1 MGLMGRVFEKRRRAG
16 ALKDVFELMNPRT
29 LFVDDKANMRDLLAL
44 YLRKQGMEVTTVATC
59 RQAME

>member
-1 MGLMGRVFEKRRRAG
+1 
-16 ALKDVFELMNPRT
+16 MNPRT